1 MNKQKG
7 QNTRPMNPIKFRK
20 TIAWVLIQ
28 AVLLCFFIFCPFR
41 IPLNIP
47 CFIRYL
53 GFFFLFGG
61 ILIVI
66 ISEISLKRNLTTTPE
81 PVSGGYQVTSGLYH
95 FVRHPMYLGIIL
107 VCLGFGILMSDLIK
121 ILLTS
126 GVFIFLD
133 IKSRAEEKWL
143 EKTFSGYVSYKK
155 QVTKKFIPWL
165 Y

>member
-1 MNKQKG
+1 MKKQKR
-7 QNTRPMNPIKFRK
+7 QNTKPMNPIKFRK

-28 AVLLCFFIFCPFR
+28 TGLLCFFIFCPFR
-41 IPLNIP
+41 IPLNMP
-47 CFIRYL
+47 CFVRYL

-61 ILIVI
+61 TLIVM

-81 PVSGGYQVTSGLYH
+81 PISGGYQVTSGLYH
-95 FVRHPMYLGIIL
+95 FVRHPMYSGIIL
-107 VCLGFGILMSDLIK
+107 MGLGFGIWMNDLIK
-121 ILLTS
+121 ILLTA
-126 GVFIFLD
+126 GIFIFLD